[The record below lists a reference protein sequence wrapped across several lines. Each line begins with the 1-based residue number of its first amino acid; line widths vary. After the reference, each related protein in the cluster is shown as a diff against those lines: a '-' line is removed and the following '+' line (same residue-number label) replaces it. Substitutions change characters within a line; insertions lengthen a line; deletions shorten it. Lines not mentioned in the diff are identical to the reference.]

1 MQLHKTM
8 RTAGVSLSAVAL
20 ALLTAEGPAA
30 AHERTSSPDLRGRVT
45 SVASGDFVLQKYDG
59 TTETVDTTDATTYSE
74 PGSSIAPPGVYDGE
88 NVAVTLDPTASSPTA
103 TNVVVFPEKVGGRVT
118 NVAGSTV
125 TLTNKRGTDTV
136 IVSSSTKYYE
146 KGASPTAVSNGE
158 VVTVFGLPDAGT
170 PGELDAQVVAI
181 FSPATPTRPPAAA
194 AAAAAA
200 ADADA
205 AAADHGGYAG
215 ASRRDTPGPAG
226 PPRDADPRQPRRGL
240 VGPKRAGGPPP
251 ADREPRHSRDT
262 GTPGRARPGR
272 LRWSGLRPPV
282 TASLA
287 RAPDLSHVG
296 RVRGL
301 VAPGPAQPGTPEIS
315 GR

>member
-30 AHERTSSPDLRGRVT
+30 AHERTSSADLRGRVT

-59 TTETVDTTDATTYSE
+59 TTEPVDTTDATTYSE

-103 TNVVVFPEKVGGRVT
+103 TNVVVFSEKVGGRVT

-125 TLTNKRGTDTV
+125 RLTNKRGTDTV

-146 KGASPTAVSNGE
+146 KGASPTTISNGE

-181 FSPATPTRPPAAA
+181 FSPATPPQPQPQPQPSSDAAS
-194 AAAAAA
+194 
-200 ADADA
+200 

-215 ASRRDTPGPAG
+215 ATRRDPRVQPALPQTPTHGAPSGDWSAPSGPAVPHAAAGNPGTAGTPGP
-226 PPRDADPRQPRRGL
+226 L
-240 VGPKRAGGPPP
+240 VGHSPGG
-251 ADREPRHSRDT
+251 
-262 GTPGRARPGR
+262 
-272 LRWSGLRPPV
+272 SGGGFGHR
-282 TASLA
+282 
-287 RAPDLSHVG
+287 
-296 RVRGL
+296 
-301 VAPGPAQPGTPEIS
+301 
-315 GR
+315 